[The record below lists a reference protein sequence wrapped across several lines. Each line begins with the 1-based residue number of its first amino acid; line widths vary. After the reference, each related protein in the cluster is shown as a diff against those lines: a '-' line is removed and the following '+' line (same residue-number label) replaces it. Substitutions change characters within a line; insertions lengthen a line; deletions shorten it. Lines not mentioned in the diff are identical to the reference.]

1 MTKALLLRGTAP
13 SSLIGDPDP
22 SSGAPKGCT
31 DQNRIRPQQSQLP
44 RPRRRQRPDI
54 GPREHDDDGSDDGD
68 DDGGDDNS
76 PPDTFVP
83 DPFVWKELGVSS
95 MTGWRWAHDPTL
107 DFPVAVRIRG
117 RNFRSRRQLERWKQ
131 RMLRRAIAQHANAA
145 AARKP
150 RTKD

>member
-1 MTKALLLRGTAP
+1 MTKALLLGGTAS
-13 SSLIGDPDP
+13 SSLIRDSDP
-22 SSGAPKGCT
+22 SSEAPKGCT
-31 DQNRIRPQQSQLP
+31 DQNRIRPQQSRQP
-44 RPRRRQRPDI
+44 RPRQRQRHVVAHT
-54 GPREHDDDGSDDGD
+54 EHDDDCGDDGD
-68 DDGGDDNS
+68 DDGGDHKS

-83 DPFVWKELGVSS
+83 DPLVWKELGVSS

-145 AARKP
+145 ARKP
-150 RTKD
+150 RTGD